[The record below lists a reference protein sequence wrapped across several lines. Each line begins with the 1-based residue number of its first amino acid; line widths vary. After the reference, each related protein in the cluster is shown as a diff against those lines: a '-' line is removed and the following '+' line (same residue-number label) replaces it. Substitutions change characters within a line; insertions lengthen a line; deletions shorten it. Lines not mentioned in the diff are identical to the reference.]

1 MDVKTLG
8 SMDTYTDFK
17 GLNALHH
24 QVNTNPEVAKKEVAE
39 QFESLLVQMLM
50 KSMRE
55 ANQALTSDSERDDQ
69 TAMYHDLF
77 DKQLSLVMAH
87 SGTGLAK
94 VIEDSLE
101 RTQTLRT
108 ASTDLNPVISTPLPV
123 ETASNVDTTKAID
136 FIEPIQP
143 LATTPSSVSN
153 FDSTSEFVSALW
165 ASAKEAASVLGTD
178 PKFLLAQAALE
189 TNWGKSILPMITGES
204 THNLFNIKADKSWE
218 AASTQVNAVEYED
231 GLMVKNKS
239 KFRAYES
246 YKDSFAD
253 YVHFLKNNSR
263 YEEALKHA
271 SNPQEFAQQ
280 LQKANYATDEKY
292 SEKIMQIYS
301 SKRLNDL
308 VASQNLV

>member
-1 MDVKTLG
+1 MDIKTLNN
-8 SMDTYTDFK
+8 MDMYADFK

-24 QVNTNPEVAKKEVAE
+24 EVNTNPDVAKKEVAE

-50 KSMRE
+50 KSMRD
-55 ANQALTSDSERDDQ
+55 ANQSLASESGGDEQ
-69 TAMYHDLF
+69 SAIYHDLL

-94 VIEDSLE
+94 AIEDSLD
-101 RTQTLRT
+101 RSQTMRAAPAALDVEPKR
-108 ASTDLNPVISTPLPV
+108 V
-123 ETASNVDTTKAID
+123 ETVDSVDQTEKTNV
-136 FIEPIQP
+136 IEPINI
-143 LATTPSSVSN
+143 SE
-153 FDSTSEFVSALW
+153 STSHFETTSDFVNTLWSA
-165 ASAKEAASVLGTD
+165 AKDAASLLGTD

-189 TNWGKSILPMITGES
+189 TNWGKSILPTITGQS
-204 THNLFNIKADKSWE
+204 TNNLFNIKADKSWDAPSAE
-218 AASTQVNAVEYED
+218 VNAIEYED
-231 GLMVKNKS
+231 GLMVKSKS

-246 YKDSFAD
+246 YKDSFTD

-271 SNPQEFAQQ
+271 SNPQQFAQQ
-280 LQKANYATDEKY
+280 LQKANYATDANY

-308 VASQNLV
+308 IASQKLI

>member
-1 MDVKTLG
+1 MDIKTLG

-24 QVNTNPEVAKKEVAE
+24 QVNTNPDVAKKEVAE

-55 ANQALTSDSERDDQ
+55 ANQALTSDSEHDDQ

-108 ASTDLNPVISTPLPV
+108 ASTDRSAATIAPLPV
-123 ETASNVDTTKAID
+123 EAPPIVDTTKTID
-136 FIEPIQP
+136 FIEPIQGP
-143 LATTPSSVSN
+143 AVTSTSN

-165 ASAKEAASVLGTD
+165 ASAKEAASLLGTD

-246 YKDSFAD
+246 YKDSFTD

-263 YEEALKHA
+263 YEVALKHA

-280 LQKANYATDEKY
+280 LQKASYATDEKY

-308 VASQNLV
+308 VASQKLI